1 MLDEWNGCPEFFSL
15 SRALE
20 IFRQHLLL
28 QKVII
33 FLKRKSLGAPELLN
47 WVNLRLHV
55 ALSLSSWLLKLPIL
69 AVLAMI
75 LGSKTSEMDFLPK
88 QRSLVPK
95 SSQLPSLFV
104 AIALCYRRH
113 FPDIASYFQIQS
125 TLAGYEELAVRFK
138 PIRKGEIFFI
148 NNKSRYAT
156 HRCICIVDYE

>member
-33 FLKRKSLGAPELLN
+33 FLKKKSLGAPELLN

-55 ALSLSSWLLKLPIL
+55 ALSSWVLKLPIF

-75 LGSKTSEMDFLPK
+75 LGSKTSEMDFSTKTAQPRPQVLSVAVPFRGNCPVLSTSFSGYRKLLPN
-88 QRSLVPK
+88 SVN
-95 SSQLPSLFV
+95 
-104 AIALCYRRH
+104 
-113 FPDIASYFQIQS
+113 ASWLWRISRQI
-125 TLAGYEELAVRFK
+125 
-138 PIRKGEIFFI
+138 
-148 NNKSRYAT
+148 
-156 HRCICIVDYE
+156 